1 MPTLKLSGCAIL
13 KNGKL
18 LLIRKKDRDFWEI
31 PGGRDSDGSSEE
43 AAVSKTAEQIGVTP
57 TVIQQFTVL
66 EYQKDGTNVEAN
78 IFECDVDPEAAFT
91 PGENVEEVRWFS
103 REELKGEKVG
113 SDVEEILE
121 ELPE

>member
-18 LLIRKKDRDFWEI
+18 LLIKKKDRDFWEL
-31 PGGRDSDGSSEE
+31 PGGRSTDTDSEE
-43 AAVSKTAEQIGVTP
+43 IAVSKTAEQIGITP
-57 TVIQQFTVL
+57 AVIQQFTVL
-66 EYQKDGTNVEAN
+66 EYQKDETNVEVN
-78 IFECDVDPEAAFT
+78 IFECDVNPESKFT
-91 PGENVEEVRWFS
+91 PGENVEEVRWFTRS
-103 REELKGEKVG
+103 DLKGKKVG